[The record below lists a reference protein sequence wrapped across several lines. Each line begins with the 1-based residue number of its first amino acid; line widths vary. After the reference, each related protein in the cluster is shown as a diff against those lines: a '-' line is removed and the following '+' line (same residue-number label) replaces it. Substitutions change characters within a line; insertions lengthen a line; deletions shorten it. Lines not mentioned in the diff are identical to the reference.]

1 MYRIIALTTIALM
14 VSSAALISSV
24 AVAGDNMTYKDV
36 DANQDGKISPQEAA
50 AMPGLSDQ
58 WTALDANADGMLD
71 QAEFA
76 KMEVRE
82 MKQTHEYQGT
92 LPK

>member
-1 MYRIIALTTIALM
+1 MYTKLALTAL
-14 VSSAALISSV
+14 ALLVSSV
-24 AVAGDNMTYKDV
+24 AVSGDKMSYKDF
-36 DANQDGKISPQEAA
+36 DANKDGNISPEEAA
-50 AMPGLSDQ
+50 ASPALTDQ
-58 WTALDANADGMLD
+58 WTVLDANADGMLD

-82 MKQTHEYQGT
+82 MKQEREMKGS

>member
-1 MYRIIALTTIALM
+1 MYKKLALTVLALL
-14 VSSAALISSV
+14 VSSV
-24 AVAGDNMTYKDV
+24 AVAGDKTSYKDL
-36 DANQDGKISPQEAA
+36 DANQDGQISPEEAA
-50 AMPGLSDQ
+50 ASPALSNQ

-82 MKQTHEYQGT
+82 MKQVQEIKGT
-92 LPK
+92 LPE

>member
-1 MYRIIALTTIALM
+1 MYKKLALTVLALL
-14 VSSAALISSV
+14 ASSV
-24 AVAGDNMTYKDV
+24 AVAGNTNLYKNL
-36 DANQDGKISPQEAA
+36 DANQDGQISPEEAA
-50 AMPGLSDQ
+50 ASPAVSDQ

-82 MKQTHEYQGT
+82 MKQVQEIKGT
-92 LPK
+92 PLPE